1 MLENVKKL
9 LEPSINE
16 LGFKLDDV
24 IYEKEGSLWF
34 LRVIIDNETLVTV
47 DDCVTVCKK
56 INPILDEAD
65 LIKDSYILDV
75 CTKEKGND

>member
-24 IYEKEGSLWF
+24 IYEKEGNLWF
-34 LRVIIDNETLVTV
+34 LRVIIDKETLVTV

-56 INPILDEAD
+56 INPISDEAD

>member
-34 LRVIIDNETLVTV
+34 LRVIIDKETLVTV

-56 INPILDEAD
+56 INPILYEAD

>member
-34 LRVIIDNETLVTV
+34 LRVIIDKETLVTV
-47 DDCVTVCKK
+47 DDCVIVCKK

>member
-24 IYEKEGSLWF
+24 IYEKEGNLWF
-34 LRVIIDNETLVTV
+34 LRVIIDKETLVTV
-47 DDCVTVCKK
+47 DDCVAVCKK

>member
-34 LRVIIDNETLVTV
+34 LRVIIDKETL
-47 DDCVTVCKK
+47 VTVCKK

>member
-24 IYEKEGSLWF
+24 IYEKKEIFGF
-34 LRVIIDNETLVTV
+34 LEL
-47 DDCVTVCKK
+47 
-56 INPILDEAD
+56 L
-65 LIKDSYILDV
+65 LIRKH
-75 CTKEKGND
+75 